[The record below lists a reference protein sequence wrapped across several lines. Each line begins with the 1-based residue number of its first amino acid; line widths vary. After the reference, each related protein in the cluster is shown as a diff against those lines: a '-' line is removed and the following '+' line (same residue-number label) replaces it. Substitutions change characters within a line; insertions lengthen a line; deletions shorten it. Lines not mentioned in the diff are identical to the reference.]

1 MKMGAICAGAMLA
14 MTGWLGG
21 SVAPAAAAEIKVMA
35 SAAIHDAY
43 VELIPAFERA
53 SENKVVTEWVP
64 TAEMMRRLKGGALV
78 QWPTQQSAAP
88 GRGLPSPADVNKDS
102 RERQRPA
109 RDRQGP
115 RHPGRVQRR
124 ALHDQ
129 REPVPVVGDQ
139 QVIHPGERGA

>member
-21 SVAPAAAAEIKVMA
+21 SLGPASAAEIKVMA

-64 TAEMMRRLKGGALV
+64 TAEMMRPSR
-78 QWPTQQSAAP
+78 AA
-88 GRGLPSPADVNKDS
+88 RPSTS
-102 RERQRPA
+102 C
-109 RDRQGP
+109 
-115 RHPGRVQRR
+115 
-124 ALHDQ
+124 
-129 REPVPVVGDQ
+129 
-139 QVIHPGERGA
+139 